1 MNDLEY
7 IKNFSKISI
16 KKACEKTKANRGNVL
31 SGKAS
36 KKTINK
42 VKRQL
47 ESEVAKL
54 YIIEENNEE
63 GKSTL

>member
-1 MNDLEY
+1 MDDLEY

-16 KKACEKTKANRGNVL
+16 KKVCEKTKANRSNVL
-31 SGKAS
+31 SGNAS

-42 VKRQL
+42 VKRQI

-54 YIIEENNEE
+54 YIIEDNNEKRE
-63 GKSTL
+63 S